1 MAEAIFKG
9 LARSL
14 DAATQIDARIAGD
27 IPSTKDVL

>member
-14 DAATQIDARIAGD
+14 DTATKLDPRVTGV
-27 IPSTKDVL
+27 PSTKDVL

>member
-9 LARSL
+9 LARAM
-14 DAATQIDARIAGD
+14 DAATRLDPRVTG